1 MALRAR
7 DALLAGVAGFV
18 AWGYATH
25 WFPAIRF
32 AGHGI
37 MAGALLS
44 CAGLLAFVVS
54 VQIPIYASFP
64 DEASGTP
71 AAASPSAA
79 ALTKAKVTAT
89 TLSSTRRA
97 PTVAFVSPEHWARE
111 RAALRARLVYR
122 PAPLYPPM
130 PRVSAALDTLLAG
143 ILRENVRSWYS
154 HISQPGPLQDQ
165 TFPNDV
171 DATIRVAL
179 GNLRDRLLAV
189 DDIVEVL
196 TSRLVPLLT
205 AHFHDF
211 NEAERAVRGRKLN
224 RSITES
230 DELDLAI
237 ASRYRELREARAQA
251 AGKANTSSGLHPAA
265 QLSYSEANTRSV
277 QQDYLRRLVGDRLL
291 PQLLPAKFLASRPVA
306 ALVREIVA
314 CAVLYP
320 LLQMLADPDTYNQLM
335 ENYGR
340 TMLQDRSTVR
350 RLRAALDQHASSSG
364 AVLGGGGRS
373 SSPSLEGG
381 AASGGGATRNGA
393 PPPAFPRL
401 APGDSE
407 RRFERFVRAVRKVNN
422 LSDARRFRSEV
433 ASQLK
438 RDSQQQ
444 IQDLHSG
451 GGGGAS
457 NPEMTVY
464 LRRLEMSK
472 RLLDQK
478 VQYLAAGGDSRHGT
492 LNGGGN
498 SGVAGSGPGGSGLD
512 SSGGPGTP
520 SGGPGGSRGGVG
532 GVGPVAVV
540 PTVSRLETASLADL
554 LRDASGLSYFMEY
567 MDRQR
572 LMPLVQFWLVVD
584 GFRNPLEEEDE
595 DDDDSK
601 GDDHDDAALPASA
614 KQPWTDAD
622 RLDIAQID
630 QAYLARPELHIS
642 AASRQTVRIF
652 LEAGAKATPEQYYRA
667 RRAVLRSQVAVLN
680 EMKAKHFQSFKKSD
694 LFYKCLAAEEAAQQ
708 RQVRASVTI
717 ERAASPLTS
726 SVPTMSST
734 TSTGTTA
741 GAANSKPLP
750 PNPANRLLRGAHPAS
765 GGGAGTGSGPAKRAG
780 SATDLRATATTATTT
795 QSSLF
800 GQDEPLF
807 GRRSLDGGSSNSS
820 NINNA
825 NASTALFGD
834 DDDFFSSPKA
844 GTARNGN
851 LSNSTGNLAAPA
863 NDPMADSVQSLG
875 GGDPNV
881 PDTKVVQAVEQALTT
896 IMEDKRPT
904 TAEDLRASLFGD
916 EDGGSSVG
924 ADGGG
929 TDRGSIFSGID
940 VDGNGKPSSGSG
952 PVRRGSTP
960 NPSAGQTQGHV
971 HPNPHAHALL
981 LHGDNSGKPSLASL
995 GLVSAAS
1002 RIGVFEDDD
1011 LFGDDQAKYLSDDEG
1026 DGGSDLAGSGL
1037 LEGPGGSGG
1046 GGGGGGSKDKDASGT
1061 AGGDGGD
1068 SDEEGVHEAAPG
1080 DLGLVEA
1087 IAALSDDIDRLG
1099 AQDAVVD
1106 SLLKKAELTN
1116 NTAELRILRKSKASL
1131 QREIRRKELQ
1141 RQQYALQETDNSLYG
1156 RATVRLT
1163 SVQSGR
1169 EEDTGKEYAQ
1179 YVIEVQRVSDIS
1191 GVSATENGGPAIV
1204 TWTVVRRYSAFWA
1217 LHQRL
1222 RGRYPSVRALD
1233 FPRRR
1238 VVLNKLQGDFL
1249 QKRRVALERYLRA
1262 LLLLPDVCRSR
1273 ELRAFLSQRVIS
1285 NAAHAVGA
1293 GSSGFPSSAAAAA
1306 AAADAANLDA
1316 DRRDVISR
1324 LYDSVADGMEDIL
1337 GSIPVLDQLSTAG
1350 QNLIAAAASQLGGG
1364 AASSSQSA
1372 SAQNAAAAA
1381 AAASAASAEAAAE
1394 LAAATS
1400 AIPEESAPFVKPI
1413 CDIFLEIFE
1422 LNRSNNWLRG
1432 RAVVV
1437 VLHQLLGGTIE
1448 RKLRENVRTLLQEEE
1463 ALLRYLGLVQDALFP
1478 ADGVKR
1484 PPRTPAQK
1492 ARTRT
1497 EAGLMLATLVP
1508 DLAGSV
1514 VGRVNAQ
1521 AASRR
1526 IFATFNNS
1534 RLNAH
1539 LAFTILDEA
1548 IDVLFT
1554 EA

>member
-7 DALLAGVAGFV
+7 DVVLAGVAGFV

-32 AGHGI
+32 AGHGVV
-37 MAGALLS
+37 AGALLS
-44 CAGLLAFVVS
+44 CAGLLAFVVA
-54 VQIPIYASFP
+54 VRIPIYAP
-64 DEASGTP
+64 E
-71 AAASPSAA
+71 
-79 ALTKAKVTAT
+79 AT
-89 TLSSTRRA
+89 TTARATITTLTSPRRT
-97 PTVAFVSPEHWARE
+97 PTAAFVSPAHWTQE
-111 RAALRARLVYR
+111 RAALRASLVYH
-122 PAPLYPPM
+122 PVPLYPAM
-130 PRVSAALDTLLAG
+130 PRVSAALDSILAG
-143 ILRENVRSWYS
+143 ILRDNVRSWYA
-154 HISQPGPLQDQ
+154 HISAPGPLQNP
-165 TFPNDV
+165 TFPNNV
-171 DATIRVAL
+171 DATVRVAL
-179 GNLRDRLLAV
+179 GHLRDRLLGV
-189 DDIVEVL
+189 DDVVEVL

-224 RSITES
+224 RSVTES

-237 ASRYRELREARAQA
+237 AAKYRETRAA
-251 AGKANTSSGLHPAA
+251 AGATEGRNETKDGLHPAA
-265 QLSYSEANTRSV
+265 QLSYSEASTRLV
-277 QQDYLRRLVGDRLL
+277 QQDYLRKLVGDRLL
-291 PQLLPAKFLASRPVA
+291 PKLLPAPFLASRPVA

-320 LLQMLADPDTYNQLM
+320 LLQLLADPDTYNQLM

-364 AVLGGGGRS
+364 AVLKSGGSGGRS
-373 SSPSLEGG
+373 SSPLSAAAAALAGG
-381 AASGGGATRNGA
+381 AGASGGRAA
-393 PPPAFPRL
+393 PPAAFPRL
-401 APGDSE
+401 VPGDSE
-407 RRFERFVRAVRKVNN
+407 RRFERFVRAIRKTNI

-444 IQDLHSG
+444 IQDLHAGTGSHN
-451 GGGGAS
+451 S

-478 VQYLAAGGDSRHGT
+478 VQYLAAGGDSKHGT
-492 LNGGGN
+492 IHATGGANSHALVGN
-498 SGVAGSGPGGSGLD
+498 D

-520 SGGPGGSRGGVG
+520 AGLGSGGGVG
-532 GVGPVAVV
+532 GAGAGAGAGGPGSHPLSFAGPMA

-554 LRDASGLSYFMEY
+554 LRDASALSYFMEY

-584 GFRNPLEEEDE
+584 GLRNPLEEVDEEE
-595 DDDDSK
+595 DDDDELDTSV
-601 GDDHDDAALPASA
+601 DDTPASLA
-614 KQPWTDAD
+614 PWTEAD

-630 QAYLARPELHIS
+630 QAYLAQPALHIS
-642 AASRQTVRIF
+642 DASRRTVRVF
-652 LEAGAKATPEQYYRA
+652 LEAGPAATPEQYYRA
-667 RRAVLRSQVAVLN
+667 RRAILRAQMAVLN
-680 EMKAKHFQSFKKSD
+680 EMKDKHFQGFKKSD
-694 LFYKCLAAEEAAQQ
+694 LFYKCLATEDAAQQ
-708 RQVRASVTI
+708 RQQQQQQQQMQRSV
-717 ERAASPLTS
+717 SPLTAVPIPQAHS
-726 SVPTMSST
+726 S
-734 TSTGTTA
+734 GTATP
-741 GAANSKPLP
+741 NKPLP
-750 PNPANRLLRGAHPAS
+750 PNPASRLLRGAQATT
-765 GGGAGTGSGPAKRAG
+765 GNGTAGTGVGAGSGNGMAPTRRAG
-780 SATDLRATATTATTT
+780 SATDLRTTGTTLT
-795 QSSLF
+795 TPAANSSLMA
-800 GQDEPLF
+800 QDDPLF
-807 GRRSLDGGSSNSS
+807 PRHSLDGVSNSAINS
-820 NINNA
+820 NNS
-825 NASTALFGD
+825 STPLFGD
-834 DDDFFSSPKA
+834 DDDFFTTPRGSA
-844 GTARNGN
+844 GRNSNSG
-851 LSNSTGNLAAPA
+851 LANSTGNLAAPPPA
-863 NDPMADSVQSLG
+863 PDPMADSVQSLG

-881 PDTKVVQAVEQALTT
+881 PDTEVVQAVEQALTT

-916 EDGGSSVG
+916 DDGEAERSSTP
-924 ADGGG
+924 DK
-929 TDRGSIFSGID
+929 GSIFSGID
-940 VDGNGKPSSGSG
+940 VDGGSTSSTKKVGG
-952 PVRRGSTP
+952 EPRRGSTP
-960 NPSAGQTQGHV
+960 QLSQGPGSGPGAGHV

-1011 LFGDDQAKYLSDDEG
+1011 LFGDDQAKYMSDDEG

-1037 LEGPGGSGG
+1037 LEGPSAKDRDF
-1046 GGGGGGSKDKDASGT
+1046 SKD
-1061 AGGDGGD
+1061 AGAGD
-1068 SDEEGVHEAAPG
+1068 SDEGGVHEAAPG

-1099 AQDAVVD
+1099 AQDAVVN

-1156 RATVRLT
+1156 RANVRLT

-1179 YVIEVQRVSDIS
+1179 YVIEVRRDADMATSGTATVS
-1191 GVSATENGGPAIV
+1191 
-1204 TWTVVRRYSAFWA
+1204 WTVVRRYSAFWE

-1249 QKRRVALERYLRA
+1249 QKRRAALERYLRA
-1262 LLLLPDVCRSR
+1262 LLLMPDVCRSR

-1285 NAAHAVGA
+1285 THVNGGASASGGTNMPASVG
-1293 GSSGFPSSAAAAA
+1293 
-1306 AAADAANLDA
+1306 NLDA

-1364 AASSSQSA
+1364 AAA
-1372 SAQNAAAAA
+1372 HNAAAAQNASASGA
-1381 AAASAASAEAAAE
+1381 AVAASAEAAAE

-1400 AIPEESAPFVKPI
+1400 TLPDETAAPFVKPI

-1422 LNRSNNWLRG
+1422 LNRGNNWLRG

-1448 RKLRENVRTLLQEEE
+1448 RKLRENVRTHLQEEE
-1463 ALLRYLGLVQDALFP
+1463 ALLKYLGLVQDALFP
-1478 ADGVKR
+1478 ADGIKK

-1492 ARTRT
+1492 ARTRNET
-1497 EAGLMLATLVP
+1497 GLMLATLVP

-1514 VGRVNAQ
+1514 VGRLNAQ

-1548 IDVLFT
+1548 VDVLFG

>member
-7 DALLAGVAGFV
+7 DVLLAGVAGFV

-37 MAGALLS
+37 VAGALLS
-44 CAGLLAFVVS
+44 CAGLLAFVVT
-54 VQIPIYASFP
+54 VRIPIYSVVVP
-64 DEASGTP
+64 DETT
-71 AAASPSAA
+71 SPS
-79 ALTKAKVTAT
+79 TI

-97 PTVAFVSPEHWARE
+97 PTAAFVTPAHWARE
-111 RAALRARLVYR
+111 RAALRARAVYR
-122 PAPLYPPM
+122 PTPIYPAM
-130 PRVSAALDTLLAG
+130 PRVSAALDTLLTG
-143 ILRENVRSWYS
+143 ILRENVRSWYA
-154 HISQPGPLQDQ
+154 HISAPGPLQNQ

-171 DATIRVAL
+171 DATVRVAL
-179 GNLRDRLLAV
+179 GHLRDRLLAV

-224 RSITES
+224 RSVTES

-237 ASRYRELREARAQA
+237 AAKYRELRA
-251 AGKANTSSGLHPAA
+251 AASGAATEGRTKEGLHPAA
-265 QLSYSEANTRSV
+265 QLSYSEANTRLV
-277 QQDYLRRLVGDRLL
+277 QQDYLRKLVGDRLL
-291 PQLLPAKFLASRPVA
+291 PRLLPAPFLASRPVA

-364 AVLGGGGRS
+364 AVLGANGRS
-373 SSPSLEGG
+373 SSPSAPITSG
-381 AASGGGATRNGA
+381 AAGRTAAA
-393 PPPAFPRL
+393 PAAFPRL
-401 APGDSE
+401 VPGDSE
-407 RRFERFVRAVRKVNN
+407 RRFERFVRAIRKINN

-444 IQDLHSG
+444 IQDLHAGSG
-451 GGGGAS
+451 GNN

-492 LNGGGN
+492 LNGHGGGAAGANPLGGN
-498 SGVAGSGPGGSGLD
+498 D

-520 SGGPGGSRGGVG
+520 GGPGGSSGVG
-532 GVGPVAVV
+532 GAGNGGPISGPVA

-584 GFRNPLEEEDE
+584 GLRNPLEEVDDE
-595 DDDDSK
+595 GDENAVDDT
-601 GDDHDDAALPASA
+601 PASLA
-614 KQPWTDAD
+614 PWTEAD
-622 RLDIAQID
+622 RLDLAQID
-630 QAYLARPELHIS
+630 QAYLAQPALHIS
-642 AASRQTVRIF
+642 DASRRVVRVF
-652 LEAGAKATPEQYYRA
+652 LEAGATATPEQYYRA
-667 RRAVLRSQVAVLN
+667 RRAILRAQMAVLN
-680 EMKAKHFQSFKKSD
+680 EMKAKHFQGFKKSD

-708 RQVRASVTI
+708 RQQQIRSSVAI
-717 ERAASPLTS
+717 ERSVSPLTAA
-726 SVPTMSST
+726 P
-734 TSTGTTA
+734 TTA
-741 GAANSKPLP
+741 PTPGTATPNNKPLP
-750 PNPANRLLRGAHPAS
+750 PNPANRLLRGAQTTTS
-765 GGGAGTGSGPAKRAG
+765 GGTPGSGASSGGPTKRAG
-780 SATDLRATATTATTT
+780 SATDLRATATTVATPAT
-795 QSSLF
+795 SNLM
-800 GQDEPLF
+800 GQDESLF
-807 GRRSLDGGSSNSS
+807 SRRSLDGASNSA
-820 NINNA
+820 INNN
-825 NASTALFGD
+825 NAAVPLFGD
-834 DDDFFSSPKA
+834 DDDFFTAPRGSA
-844 GTARNGN
+844 GRNSNVG
-851 LSNSTGNLAAPA
+851 LSNSTGNLAAPQSGS
-863 NDPMADSVQSLG
+863 DPMADSVQSLGG

-916 EDGGSSVG
+916 DDGEAERSSN
-924 ADGGG
+924 ADK
-929 TDRGSIFSGID
+929 GSIFSGID
-940 VDGNGKPSSGSG
+940 VDGGSTSTNKKASGE
-952 PVRRGSTP
+952 PRRGSTP
-960 NPSAGQTQGHV
+960 QLSQGPSHG

-981 LHGDNSGKPSLASL
+981 LHGDNAGKPSLASL

-1026 DGGSDLAGSGL
+1026 DNNSDMAGSGL
-1037 LEGPGGSGG
+1037 LEGGPA
-1046 GGGGGGSKDKDASGT
+1046 SKDKER
-1061 AGGDGGD
+1061 DGAGD
-1068 SDEEGVHEAAPG
+1068 SDEDGVHEAAPG

-1156 RATVRLT
+1156 RATIIIT

-1179 YVIEVQRVSDIS
+1179 YVIEVRRDAETT
-1191 GVSATENGGPAIV
+1191 GSAGRTGTATV
-1204 TWTVVRRYSAFWA
+1204 AWTVVRRYSAFWA

-1249 QKRRVALERYLRA
+1249 QKRRAALERYLRA
-1262 LLLLPDVCRSR
+1262 LLLMPDVCRSR

-1285 NAAHAVGA
+1285 AHAAHAGA
-1293 GSSGFPSSAAAAA
+1293 STNTPSGIN
-1306 AAADAANLDA
+1306 NLDA

-1364 AASSSQSA
+1364 AA
-1372 SAQNAAAAA
+1372 AQNAAAAQVASAATA
-1381 AAASAASAEAAAE
+1381 AAAASAEAAAE

-1400 AIPEESAPFVKPI
+1400 NLPDETAAPFVKPI

-1422 LNRSNNWLRG
+1422 LNRGNNWLRG

-1448 RKLRENVRTLLQEEE
+1448 RKLRENVRTHLQEEE
-1463 ALLRYLGLVQDALFP
+1463 ALLKYLGLVQEALFP
-1478 ADGVKR
+1478 ADGIKK

-1492 ARTRT
+1492 ARTRN

-1548 IDVLFT
+1548 VDVLFG

>member
-1 MALRAR
+1 MMALRAR
-7 DALLAGVAGFV
+7 DVLLAGVAGFV

-32 AGHGI
+32 AGHGVVT
-37 MAGALLS
+37 GALLS
-44 CAGLLAFVVS
+44 FAGLLAFAVTVK
-54 VQIPIYASFP
+54 IPIYAEPPPES
-64 DEASGTP
+64 TM
-71 AAASPSAA
+71 PS
-79 ALTKAKVTAT
+79 VTS
-89 TLSSTRRA
+89 LSSTRRA
-97 PTVAFVSPEHWARE
+97 PTAAFVTPAHWARE

-122 PAPLYPPM
+122 PTPLYPPM
-130 PRVSAALDTLLAG
+130 PRVSAAIDTLLAG
-143 ILRENVRSWYS
+143 VLRENVRSWYG
-154 HISQPGPLQDQ
+154 HISQPGPLQNP

-171 DATIRVAL
+171 DATIRFAL

-224 RSITES
+224 RSVTES

-237 ASRYRELREARAQA
+237 AAKYRELREARQPNGP
-251 AGKANTSSGLHPAA
+251 AGSGLHPAA
-265 QLSYSEANTRSV
+265 QLSYSEANTRLV

-291 PQLLPAKFLASRPVA
+291 PQLLPGKFLASRPVA

-320 LLQMLADPDTYNQLM
+320 LLQILADPDTYNQLM

-364 AVLGGGGRS
+364 AVLGGNGRS
-373 SSPSLEGG
+373 SSPSAQGSG
-381 AASGGGATRNGA
+381 QTPGRSSAAA
-393 PPPAFPRL
+393 PPAAFPRL

-407 RRFERFVRAVRKVNN
+407 RRFERFVRAIRKVNN

-444 IQDLHSG
+444 IQDLHTGNNGSN
-451 GGGGAS
+451 
-457 NPEMTVY
+457 NPEMIVY

-492 LNGGGN
+492 LNGSNGG
-498 SGVAGSGPGGSGLD
+498 GGGSGNAAGGLD

-520 SGGPGGSRGGVG
+520 SGGPGGGGG
-532 GVGPVAVV
+532 GASGPVAVV

-584 GFRNPLEEEDE
+584 GLRNPLEEDEEEYEEDQ
-595 DDDDSK
+595 DK
-601 GDDHDDAALPASA
+601 DHDAPASLA
-614 KQPWTDAD
+614 PWTDAD
-622 RLDIAQID
+622 RLDLAQID
-630 QAYLARPELHIS
+630 QAYLAKPELHIS
-642 AASRQTVRIF
+642 AASRRAVRVF
-652 LEAGAKATPEQYYRA
+652 LEAGAAASPEQYYRA

-680 EMKAKHFQSFKKSD
+680 EMKAKHLQSFKKSD

-708 RQVRASVTI
+708 RQARASVTI
-717 ERAASPLTS
+717 ERSASPLTS
-726 SVPTMSST
+726 SVPTMPT
-734 TSTGTTA
+734 TSTA
-741 GAANSKPLP
+741 AANNKPLP
-750 PNPANRLLRGAHPAS
+750 PNPANRLLRGAQPTTGAS
-765 GGGAGTGSGPAKRAG
+765 LGSFGPAQRAG
-780 SATDLRATATTATTT
+780 SATDLRATATSATTAASPLT
-795 QSSLF
+795 
-800 GQDEPLF
+800 QDEPLF
-807 GRRSLDGGSSNSS
+807 GRRSLDGGSSA
-820 NINNA
+820 INNN
-825 NASTALFGD
+825 NASTPLFGD
-834 DDDFFSSPKA
+834 DDDFFSTSKNSA
-844 GTARNGN
+844 TRNGN

-863 NDPMADSVQSLG
+863 NDPMADSVQSL

-916 EDGGSSVG
+916 DDAGSSAG
-924 ADGGG
+924 GDGGG
-929 TDRGSIFSGID
+929 ADRGSIFSGID
-940 VDGNGKPSSGSG
+940 VDGTASTSSKTKAGG

-960 NPSAGQTQGHV
+960 NPQTQGQSHG

-981 LHGDNSGKPSLASL
+981 LHGDNAGKPSLASL

-1011 LFGDDQAKYLSDDEG
+1011 LFGDDQAKYLSDEEG
-1026 DGGSDLAGSGL
+1026 DGGSDLANSGL
-1037 LEGPGGSGG
+1037 LDGPGPRDSN
-1046 GGGGGGSKDKDASGT
+1046 KDKDAG
-1061 AGGDGGD
+1061 AGAGDG
-1068 SDEEGVHEAAPG
+1068 SDEDGVHEAAPG

-1179 YVIEVQRVSDIS
+1179 YVIEVQRVSDF
-1191 GVSATENGGPAIV
+1191 GGAAENGGTATV

-1249 QKRRVALERYLRA
+1249 QKRRAALERYLRA

-1285 NAAHAVGA
+1285 TSAATAV
-1293 GSSGFPSSAAAAA
+1293 SNPSSAAAAA
-1306 AAADAANLDA
+1306 AANLDA

-1364 AASSSQSA
+1364 GANAQNSATAQAA
-1372 SAQNAAAAA
+1372 AQNAAAV
-1381 AAASAASAEAAAE
+1381 AASAEAAAE

-1463 ALLRYLGLVQDALFP
+1463 ALLKYLGLVQDALFP

-1484 PPRTPAQK
+1484 PPRTAAQK

-1526 IFATFNNS
+1526 IFATFNNG
-1534 RLNAH
+1534 RLK
-1539 LAFTILDEA
+1539 
-1548 IDVLFT
+1548 
-1554 EA
+1554 

>member
-1 MALRAR
+1 MAMRSR
-7 DALLAGVAGFV
+7 DALLAGVAGFIT
-18 AWGYATH
+18 WGYATH

-37 MAGALLS
+37 LAGALLS
-44 CAGLLAFVVS
+44 CAGLVAFVFS
-54 VQIPIYASFP
+54 VQIPIYAP
-64 DEASGTP
+64 IEATGSAPLP
-71 AAASPSAA
+71 AALS
-79 ALTKAKVTAT
+79 KVTTAT
-89 TLSSTRRA
+89 LASTRRA
-97 PTVAFVSPEHWARE
+97 PAVAFVSPENWARE

-130 PRVSAALDTLLAG
+130 PRVSAALDTLLAS
-143 ILRENVRSWYS
+143 ILRENVRSWFS

-165 TFPNDV
+165 TFPNNV

-189 DDIVEVL
+189 DDVVEVL

-211 NEAERAVRGRKLN
+211 NEAERAIRGRKLN
-224 RSITES
+224 RSVTES

-237 ASRYRELREARAQA
+237 AARYRELREARALA
-251 AGKANTSSGLHPAA
+251 AGKALGTTNSGLHSAA
-265 QLSYSEANTRSV
+265 QLSYSDANTKLV
-277 QQDYLRRLVGDRLL
+277 QQDYLRRVVGEKLL

-320 LLQMLADPDTYNQLM
+320 LLQILADPDTYNQLM

-364 AVLGGGGRS
+364 AVLGGSGRL
-373 SSPSLEGG
+373 SSPFLEGGGG
-381 AASGGGATRNGA
+381 AASTVGGMRNGV
-393 PPPAFPRL
+393 PPPTAFPRL

-407 RRFERFVRAVRKVNN
+407 RRFERFVRAVRTVNN

-444 IQDLHSG
+444 IQELHSSG
-451 GGGGAS
+451 GGSAS
-457 NPEMTVY
+457 NPEMMAY

-478 VQYLAAGGDSRHGT
+478 VQYLAVGGGSRHGT
-492 LNGGGN
+492 LNGG
-498 SGVAGSGPGGSGLD
+498 SGSGPAGSGYAGSGLD
-512 SSGGPGTP
+512 STGGPGTP
-520 SGGPGGSRGGVG
+520 SGGPGVG
-532 GVGPVAVV
+532 GL
-540 PTVSRLETASLADL
+540 PTVSRLETASLAVV
-554 LRDASGLSYFMEY
+554 LRDAAGLSYFMEY
-567 MDRQR
+567 MDRQC

-584 GFRNPLEEEDE
+584 GLRNPLEEEDE
-595 DDDDSK
+595 EDDDDREKSK
-601 GDDHDDAALPASA
+601 DRHSLALPATASL
-614 KQPWTDAD
+614 PWTDAD
-622 RLDIAQID
+622 RLDLAQID
-630 QAYLARPELHIS
+630 QAYLARPELHVS
-642 AASRQTVRIF
+642 AAVRQTVRAF
-652 LEAGAKATPEQYYRA
+652 LKAGSKASPEQYYKA
-667 RRAVLRSQVAVLN
+667 RQAVLRSQVAVLN
-680 EMKAKHFQSFKKSD
+680 EMKAKHFQGFKKSD
-694 LFYKCLAAEEAAQQ
+694 LFYKCLAAEEAGQQ
-708 RQVRASVTI
+708 RQARASLSV
-717 ERAASPLTS
+717 ERAAPPLTLNAS
-726 SVPTMSST
+726 TMPSVVPTN
-734 TSTGTTA
+734 
-741 GAANSKPLP
+741 AAAPAVNNKPLP
-750 PNPANRLLRGAHPAS
+750 SKPANRLLRSAHAVTGPGAA
-765 GGGAGTGSGPAKRAG
+765 GGADSGLAKRAA
-780 SATDLRATATTATTT
+780 SATDVRVAAATTT
-795 QSSLF
+795 TAPGRSHL
-800 GQDEPLF
+800 GQDEALV
-807 GRRSLDGGSSNSS
+807 GRRSLDGGSDGLKNAPSS
-820 NINNA
+820 A
-825 NASTALFGD
+825 ALFGD
-834 DDDFFSSPKA
+834 DDDFFSPSRA
-844 GTARNGN
+844 VGGHNGS
-851 LSNSTGNLAAPA
+851 LSNSTGNPTTLA
-863 NDPMADSVQSLG
+863 NDAMTDSVPSLS
-875 GGDPNV
+875 GDGNV

-916 EDGGSSVG
+916 EDAGSIIGIDS
-924 ADGGG
+924 GG
-929 TDRGSIFSGID
+929 TDRSSNFSDID
-940 VDGNGKPSSGSG
+940 GDGNGKTAFGGSG
-952 PVRRGSTP
+952 PARRGSTP
-960 NPSAGQTQGHV
+960 NPTSQSQNHS
-971 HPNPHAHALL
+971 HINQHAHALL

-1026 DGGSDLAGSGL
+1026 DGGSDL
-1037 LEGPGGSGG
+1037 GGSGVLDG
-1046 GGGGGGSKDKDASGT
+1046 PMPKDREKDKDKVISGVV
-1061 AGGDGGD
+1061 GGITD
-1068 SDEEGVHEAAPG
+1068 SDEDGIHEAAPG

-1106 SLLKKAELTN
+1106 YLLRKAELTN

-1131 QREIRRKELQ
+1131 KREIRRKELQ

-1163 SVQSGR
+1163 NVQSGR

-1179 YVIEVQRVSDIS
+1179 YVIEVQRVSDFGPTS
-1191 GVSATENGGPAIV
+1191 DTGVNDGRAATV
-1204 TWTVVRRYSAFWA
+1204 TWTVIRRYSAFWA
-1217 LHQRL
+1217 LHQLL
-1222 RGRYPSVRALD
+1222 RSRYPSVRALD

-1249 QKRRVALERYLRA
+1249 QKRRVALEGYLRA

-1285 NAAHAVGA
+1285 SATHADRA
-1293 GSSGFPSSAAAAA
+1293 GSGPASSAAAAA

-1316 DRRDVISR
+1316 GRRDVISR

-1350 QNLIAAAASQLGGG
+1350 QSLIAAATSQLVGGSAASQNAVTG
-1364 AASSSQSA
+1364 
-1372 SAQNAAAAA
+1372 QNAAAA

-1422 LNRSNNWLRG
+1422 LNRGNNWLRG

-1463 ALLRYLGLVQDALFP
+1463 ALLKYLGLVQDALFP
-1478 ADGVKR
+1478 SSGIK
-1484 PPRTPAQK
+1484 PQPRTAAQK

-1539 LAFTILDEA
+1539 LAFTIFDEA

-1554 EA
+1554 AA

>member
-1 MALRAR
+1 MMALRSR
-7 DALLAGVAGFV
+7 DALLAGVAGFI

-32 AGHGI
+32 AGHGLL
-37 MAGALLS
+37 AGALLS
-44 CAGLLAFVVS
+44 CAGLVAFVFS
-54 VQIPIYASFP
+54 VQIPIYAP
-64 DEASGTP
+64 IEATGSGPLP
-71 AAASPSAA
+71 AALS
-79 ALTKAKVTAT
+79 KVTTA

-97 PTVAFVSPEHWARE
+97 PTVAFVSPDNWARE

-130 PRVSAALDTLLAG
+130 PRVSAALDTLLASV
-143 ILRENVRSWYS
+143 LRENVRSWFS

-165 TFPNDV
+165 TFPNNV

-189 DDIVEVL
+189 DDVVEVL

-211 NEAERAVRGRKLN
+211 NEAERAIRGRKLN
-224 RSITES
+224 RSVTES

-237 ASRYRELREARAQA
+237 AARYRELREARAVA
-251 AGKANTSSGLHPAA
+251 AGKAPGNTNSGLHSAA
-265 QLSYSEANTRSV
+265 QLSYSEANTKLV
-277 QQDYLRRLVGDRLL
+277 QQDYLRRVVGEKLL

-320 LLQMLADPDTYNQLM
+320 LLQILAEPDTYNQLM

-364 AVLGGGGRS
+364 AVLGGGDRL
-373 SSPSLEGG
+373 SSPFLEGG
-381 AASGGGATRNGA
+381 GVAANTVGGVRNGV
-393 PPPAFPRL
+393 PPPTAFPRL

-407 RRFERFVRAVRKVNN
+407 RRFERFVRAVRTVNN

-444 IQDLHSG
+444 IQELHNSG
-451 GGGGAS
+451 GGSAS
-457 NPEMTVY
+457 NPEMMAY

-478 VQYLAAGGDSRHGT
+478 VQYLAAGGGSRHGA
-492 LNGGGN
+492 LNGG
-498 SGVAGSGPGGSGLD
+498 SGSGSAGSGYAGSGLE
-512 SSGGPGTP
+512 SAGGPSNT
-520 SGGPGGSRGGVG
+520 SGGPGGS
-532 GVGPVAVV
+532 VAGLGIGVV
-540 PTVSRLETASLADL
+540 PTVSRLETASLSDV
-554 LRDASGLSYFMEY
+554 LRDAAGLSYFMEY
-567 MDRQR
+567 MDRQC

-584 GFRNPLEEEDE
+584 GLRNPLEEEDE
-595 DDDDSK
+595 EDDDDQEKSK
-601 GDDHDDAALPASA
+601 DRNSSALPATASL
-614 KQPWTDAD
+614 PWTDAD
-622 RLDIAQID
+622 RLDLAQID
-630 QAYLARPELHIS
+630 QAYLARPELHVS
-642 AASRQTVRIF
+642 AAARQNVRAF
-652 LEAGAKATPEQYYRA
+652 LKAGSKASPEQYYKA
-667 RRAVLRSQVAVLN
+667 RQAVLRSQVAVLN
-680 EMKAKHFQSFKKSD
+680 EMKAKHFQGFKKSD

-708 RQVRASVTI
+708 RQSRASVSV
-717 ERAASPLTS
+717 ERAASPLTLNAS
-726 SVPTMSST
+726 TMPSVVT
-734 TSTGTTA
+734 TNA
-741 GAANSKPLP
+741 AAPAANNKPPQSK
-750 PNPANRLLRGAHPAS
+750 PANRLLRSAQAVTGPGA
-765 GGGAGTGSGPAKRAG
+765 AGSAGSGLAKRAA
-780 SATDLRATATTATTT
+780 SAIDVRVTATSATTT
-795 QSSLF
+795 PGRSQL
-800 GQDEPLF
+800 GKDEDLI
-807 GRRSLDGGSSNSS
+807 GRRSLDGGSGGMKK
-820 NINNA
+820 A
-825 NASTALFGD
+825 PSTPALFGD
-834 DDDFFSSPKA
+834 DDDFFSPSRVLGGHN
-844 GTARNGN
+844 GTMSNSIGN
-851 LSNSTGNLAAPA
+851 LTTLA
-863 NDPMADSVQSLG
+863 NDAMTDSVPSLSG
-875 GGDPNV
+875 EGNV
-881 PDTKVVQAVEQALTT
+881 PDTMVVQAVEQALTN
-896 IMEDKRPT
+896 IIEDKRPT

-916 EDGGSSVG
+916 EDTSSSIGIDGSG
-924 ADGGG
+924 Y
-929 TDRGSIFSGID
+929 DRGSIFSEIDGDGI
-940 VDGNGKPSSGSG
+940 GKAASGDSG
-952 PVRRGSTP
+952 PARRGSTP
-960 NPSAGQTQGHV
+960 NPISHSQNYGHI
-971 HPNPHAHALL
+971 NQHAHALL

-1037 LEGPGGSGG
+1037 LDGPVPKDRERD
-1046 GGGGGGSKDKDASGT
+1046 KDKVMSGV
-1061 AGGDGGD
+1061 GGTVD
-1068 SDEEGVHEAAPG
+1068 SDEDGIHEAAPG

-1087 IAALSDDIDRLG
+1087 IAALSDDIDRLS
-1099 AQDAVVD
+1099 AQDAVID
-1106 SLLKKAELTN
+1106 SLLRKAELTN

-1131 QREIRRKELQ
+1131 KREIRRKELQ

-1163 SVQSGR
+1163 NVQSGR

-1179 YVIEVQRVSDIS
+1179 YVIEVQRVSDF
-1191 GVSATENGGPAIV
+1191 GPASDTAANNGRAATV
-1204 TWTVVRRYSAFWA
+1204 TWTVIRRYSAFWA
-1217 LHQRL
+1217 LHQLL
-1222 RGRYPSVRALD
+1222 RSRYPSVRALD

-1249 QKRRVALERYLRA
+1249 QKRRVALEGYLRA

-1285 NAAHAVGA
+1285 SAAHADRA
-1293 GSSGFPSSAAAAA
+1293 GSGPASSAAAAA
-1306 AAADAANLDA
+1306 AAADAAHLDA
-1316 DRRDVISR
+1316 GRRDVISR
-1324 LYDSVADGMEDIL
+1324 LYESVADGMEDIL

-1350 QNLIAAAASQLGGG
+1350 QSLIAAATSQLGGG
-1364 AASSSQSA
+1364 SAASQNAVTGQSA
-1372 SAQNAAAAA
+1372 AAAAAA

-1400 AIPEESAPFVKPI
+1400 TIPEESAPFVKPI

-1422 LNRSNNWLRG
+1422 LNRGNNWLRG
-1432 RAVVV
+1432 RAVVM

-1448 RKLRENVRTLLQEEE
+1448 RKIRENVRTLLQEEE
-1463 ALLRYLGLVQDALFP
+1463 ALLKYLGLVQDALFP
-1478 ADGVKR
+1478 ASGIK
-1484 PPRTPAQK
+1484 PAPRTAVQK

-1534 RLNAH
+1534 RLK
-1539 LAFTILDEA
+1539 
-1548 IDVLFT
+1548 
-1554 EA
+1554 

>member
-1 MALRAR
+1 MLALRSR
-7 DALLAGVAGFV
+7 DALLAGVAGFI
-18 AWGYATH
+18 AWGYATD

-32 AGHGI
+32 AGHGLV
-37 MAGALLS
+37 AGALLS
-44 CAGLLAFVVS
+44 CAGLVVFVLS
-54 VQIPIYASFP
+54 VQIPIYAP
-64 DEASGTP
+64 VDATASASSP
-71 AAASPSAA
+71 AALAQ
-79 ALTKAKVTAT
+79 VTAA

-97 PTVAFVSPEHWARE
+97 PSVAFASPDNWIRE
-111 RAALRARLVYR
+111 CAALRARRLYKPV
-122 PAPLYPPM
+122 PLYPTM
-130 PRVSAALDTLLAG
+130 PRVSAALDTLLAS
-143 ILRENVRSWYS
+143 ILRENVRSWFR

-165 TFPNDV
+165 TFPNSV
-171 DATIRVAL
+171 DATVRLAL
-179 GNLRDRLLAV
+179 GNLRDRLLAI
-189 DDIVEVL
+189 DDVVEVL

-211 NEAERAVRGRKLN
+211 NEAERAIRGRKLN
-224 RSITES
+224 RSVTES

-237 ASRYRELREARAQA
+237 AARYRELREARAQA
-251 AGKANTSSGLHPAA
+251 AGKTLGTTGSGLHSAA
-265 QLSYSEANTRSV
+265 QLSYSDANTKLA
-277 QQDYLRRLVGDRLL
+277 QQDYLRRVVGERVLPRLL
-291 PQLLPAKFLASRPVA
+291 PDKFLASRPVA

-320 LLQMLADPDTYNQLM
+320 LLQLLADPDTYNQLM

-364 AVLGGGGRS
+364 AVLGGSGRTSLTSQEGGTATTHTTGSGRS
-373 SSPSLEGG
+373 GV
-381 AASGGGATRNGA
+381 
-393 PPPAFPRL
+393 PPTAAFPRL

-407 RRFERFVRAVRKVNN
+407 RRFERFIRAIRTVNN

-444 IQDLHSG
+444 IQDLHKNG
-451 GGGGAS
+451 GGVAS
-457 NPEMTVY
+457 SPETMAY

-478 VQYLAAGGDSRHGT
+478 VQYLAAGGDSRHAT
-492 LNGGGN
+492 LNGGSGN
-498 SGVAGSGPGGSGLD
+498 SSAGNGHAGSGLD
-512 SSGGPGTP
+512 SNGGPGTP
-520 SGGPGGSRGGVG
+520 GGGPSAGV
-532 GVGPVAVV
+532 VGLGIHPG
-540 PTVSRLETASLADL
+540 PTVSRLETASLSEV

-567 MDRQR
+567 MDRLC

-584 GFRNPLEEEDE
+584 GLRNPLEEDDE
-595 DDDDSK
+595 DDDDSRNN
-601 GDDHDDAALPASA
+601 GNDRDRTTLPASA
-614 KQPWTDAD
+614 RLPWTEAD
-622 RLDIAQID
+622 RLDLAQID
-630 QAYLARPELHIS
+630 QAYLARPELHVS
-642 AASRQTVRIF
+642 AAARQTVRAF
-652 LEAGAKATPEQYYRA
+652 LGAGTKASPEQYYRA
-667 RRAVLRSQVAVLN
+667 RQAVLRSQVAVLN
-680 EMKAKHFQSFKKSD
+680 EMQARHFQSFKKSD

-708 RQVRASVTI
+708 RQARTSVSL
-717 ERAASPLTS
+717 ERAASPLTLN
-726 SVPTMSST
+726 VPTMPLSANT
-734 TSTGTTA
+734 NAATA
-741 GAANSKPLP
+741 AANSKPLP
-750 PNPANRLLRGAHPAS
+750 LKPANRLLRGTQAV
-765 GGGAGTGSGPAKRAG
+765 AGPGVGSGAESGLAKRAA
-780 SATDLRATATTATTT
+780 SAIDVRVAATTAAAT
-795 QSSLF
+795 QAKNHPA
-800 GQDEPLF
+800 QDEPLF
-807 GRRSLDGGSSNSS
+807 GRRSLDGGIGGGNKAT
-820 NINNA
+820 ID
-825 NASTALFGD
+825 NASSSAALFGGD
-834 DDDFFSSPKA
+834 DDIFTSPRA
-844 GTARNGN
+844 GGGRNGSLSNSNGN
-851 LSNSTGNLAAPA
+851 LATPA
-863 NDPMADSVQSLG
+863 SDPMSDSVPSLV
-875 GGDPNV
+875 GDGDV
-881 PDTKVVQAVEQALTT
+881 PDTRVVQAVEQALTT

-904 TAEDLRASLFGD
+904 TAEDLRASLFGT
-916 EDGGSSVG
+916 EGAGSSIG
-924 ADGGG
+924 SDGGG
-929 TDRGSIFSGID
+929 NDRGSIFSGM
-940 VDGNGKPSSGSG
+940 DGDDRGKTTSGGSE
-952 PVRRGSTP
+952 PARRGSTP
-960 NPSAGQTQGHV
+960 NPNASSQNHNRVNQ
-971 HPNPHAHALL
+971 HAHALL

-1011 LFGDDQAKYLSDDEG
+1011 LFGDDQAKYLSDDDG

-1037 LEGPGGSGG
+1037 LNGLGPKDRE
-1046 GGGGGGSKDKDASGT
+1046 KDKDMSGL
-1061 AGGDGGD
+1061 AGGNSD
-1068 SDEEGVHEAAPG
+1068 SDEDGVHEAAPG

-1087 IAALSDDIDRLG
+1087 IAALSDDIDRLS

-1106 SLLKKAELTN
+1106 SLLRKAELTN

-1131 QREIRRKELQ
+1131 MREIRRKELQ

-1163 SVQSGR
+1163 DVQSGR

-1179 YVIEVQRVSDIS
+1179 YVIEVQRVSDF
-1191 GVSATENGGPAIV
+1191 GPVSDTPVNDGRAPTVA
-1204 TWTVVRRYSAFWA
+1204 WTVIRRYSAFWA
-1217 LHQRL
+1217 LHQLL
-1222 RGRYPSVRALD
+1222 RSRYPSVRALD

-1249 QKRRVALERYLRA
+1249 QKRRVALEGYLRA

-1273 ELRAFLSQRVIS
+1273 ELRAFLSQRVIT
-1285 NAAHAVGA
+1285 NATHADRT
-1293 GSSGFPSSAAAAA
+1293 GSGLASSAAAAA
-1306 AAADAANLDA
+1306 AAADAASFDA
-1316 DRRDVISR
+1316 GRRDVISR
-1324 LYDSVADGMEDIL
+1324 LYESVADGMEDIL

-1350 QNLIAAAASQLGGG
+1350 QNLIAAATSQLSGGG
-1364 AASSSQSA
+1364 AAAQTA
-1372 SAQNAAAAA
+1372 TAGQNAATA

-1400 AIPEESAPFVKPI
+1400 ALPGESAPFVKPI

-1422 LNRSNNWLRG
+1422 LNRGNNWLRG

-1463 ALLRYLGLVQDALFP
+1463 ALLKYLGLVQDALFP
-1478 ADGVKR
+1478 ASGVKP
-1484 PPRTPAQK
+1484 PPRTAAQK

-1539 LAFTILDEA
+1539 LAFTIFDEA
-1548 IDVLFT
+1548 IDVLFS
-1554 EA
+1554 AA